1 MTTKRKPVEAWAV
14 EYEEEDGSIS
24 VGEAL
29 HLTRAFADQE
39 MNTWGGVRLV
49 HLIEADTP
57 ELRAQR
63 AELKKA
69 RVLLERCVQ
78 ELIRLGDPSE
88 DAEPSPLQ
96 IEIERYLKAKKGSR

>member
-1 MTTKRKPVEAWAV
+1 VCKGTGYIVSAAR
-14 EYEEEDGSIS
+14 
-24 VGEAL
+24 
-29 HLTRAFADQE
+29 
-39 MNTWGGVRLV
+39 
-49 HLIEADTP
+49 DTP

-96 IEIERYLKAKKGSR
+96 IEIERYLKARGKR